1 MTARSFWN
9 DRILP
14 HLIERVCR
22 SRDVRQ
28 RRELLVPRAHGEV
41 LEIGVGSGLNLPHY
55 DAARTRRLVAIDP
68 SPTLLE
74 RARTRLR
81 VEEIPTELVE
91 APAEALPFADAAF
104 DSVVMTY
111 TLCSVDDKRR
121 ALAEIRRVLRPGGAL
136 YFLEHGRAPEP
147 RVAAW
152 QRRLNPFWRTISGGC
167 RLDGAVLEE
176 LGEAGFTVEEIV
188 QGYGDGARW
197 LSYLYRGVARRAE
210 T

>member
-1 MTARSFWN
+1 MTERSFWN
-9 DRILP
+9 DRVLP

-28 RRELLVPRAHGEV
+28 RRELLVPRAHGAV

-55 DAARTRRLVAIDP
+55 DASKVSRLVAIDP
-68 SPTLLE
+68 SPRLLD
-74 RARTRLR
+74 RARER
-81 VEEIPTELVE
+81 VRVRELPTELVL
-91 APAEALPFADAAF
+91 APAEALPFEAAQF

-121 ALAEIRRVLRPGGAL
+121 SLAEIRRVLRPGGEL
-136 YFLEHGRAPEP
+136 LFLEHGLAPDP
-147 RVAAW
+147 GVAVW
-152 QRRLNPFWRTISGGC
+152 QTRINPLWRKISGGC
-167 RLDGAVLEE
+167 RLDGAVLDE
-176 LGEAGFTVEEIV
+176 LGDAGFTVEEIV

-197 LSYLYRGVARRAE
+197 LSYLYRGVARRSA